1 MAQPQIHF
9 RDTGT
14 GPSVVCLHSN
24 ASQSS
29 QWRELTDTLA
39 PRFRVLSPDAYGSGK
54 SPNWPS
60 DQVITLADEVAFMA
74 PVLATA
80 GERFSLVGHS
90 YGAAVALRTALT
102 LPQRVQA
109 MALYEPTLFSLLDAA
124 TPPPNAADGIR
135 QAVQASVQALQA
147 DAPEEAARH
156 FIDYWMGAG
165 SWAQMPEARK
175 PAIAAATRHVR
186 RWGHALMTEP
196 TPLAAF
202 SQLQIPVLYMVGG
215 RSPASAQAVAE
226 LLTATLPQ
234 VEVVRFEGLGHM
246 APLTHAAQVNAVV
259 ADFLHRHVRP

>member
-1 MAQPQIHF
+1 MAQTPIYF

-29 QWRELTDTLA
+29 QWRELTETLA
-39 PRFRVLSPDAYGSGK
+39 PRFRVLAPDAYGSGK
-54 SPNWPS
+54 SPDWPS
-60 DQVITLADEVAFMA
+60 DQVITLADEVDFMA

-80 GERFSLVGHS
+80 GARFNLVGHS

-102 LPQRVQA
+102 HPGRVQA

-124 TPPPNAADGIR
+124 SPSPNAADGIR
-135 QAVQASVQALQA
+135 QAVQASVRALQA
-147 DAPEEAARH
+147 DLTHEAARH
-156 FIDYWMGAG
+156 FIDYWMGEG

-175 PAIAAATRHVR
+175 PAIAASTRNVR

-202 SQLQIPVLYMVGG
+202 AQLQIPVLYMVGN
-215 RSPASAQAVAE
+215 RSPASAQAVAD
-226 LLTATLPQ
+226 LLCTTLPQ
-234 VEVVRFEGLGHM
+234 VQVVRFESLGHM
-246 APLTHAAQVNAVV
+246 APLTHPAQVNAVV
-259 ADFLHRHVRP
+259 ADFLDRHGRP